1 MGIKD
6 RKHNKSD
13 DSTLFRGAAGEVQP
27 VSARPRHVAAT
38 APEGKVRRQQP
49 EDRKARAGS
58 AETASQPISGELADG
73 MSYQRNS
80 VSRKR
85 MKELRRGKLPI
96 RDEIDLHGC
105 TRQEAKSL
113 LYSFI
118 HECAHNGASCV
129 RVVHGKGMRSG
140 ADGPVLKTAVNQ
152 WLREWEPVLA
162 FCPTQNRDG
171 GSGAVYVLLKVN

>member
-13 DSTLFRGAAGEVQP
+13 DRTLFRGAAGEVRP

-38 APEGKVRRQQP
+38 TPGGKIRRVQP
-49 EDRKARAGS
+49 EDQKTPDDAADTVGQASS
-58 AETASQPISGELADG
+58 ADLSEG

-80 VSRKR
+80 VSRKQ

-105 TRQEAKSL
+105 TRQEAKPL

-118 HECAHNGASCV
+118 HDCAHNGAS
-129 RVVHGKGMRSG
+129 
-140 ADGPVLKTAVNQ
+140 
-152 WLREWEPVLA
+152 
-162 FCPTQNRDG
+162 
-171 GSGAVYVLLKVN
+171 